1 MYLLEV
7 IHGPDAGKRFTLPE
21 REPQLIGRSTEA
33 IPITDDSVSR
43 RHAELTPDDDR
54 WWLRDLDSTN
64 GTYVNDSPVHDRT
77 VVKAGDRIRCGD
89 TIFAMVR
96 EHEILHEPLEIEPQT
111 NSGNIDFVEIPRDEE
126 SQMAILA
133 SIIEDINL
141 SNATA
146 PNLDEITSELCRRF
160 GADRATV
167 VPLKRSQDHEGFEI
181 LNTPLGK
188 ISPQT
193 TDIPQELLQRATS
206 RQHLQ
211 QARIQKD
218 TTHLMACTPILDQG
232 EVLGVLILERDSD
245 TPWNHEESAMLEA
258 VGRVLGIEIGA
269 AERAEATNRNRRLA
283 AMGEAVAALS
293 HSIKN
298 ILQGL
303 RGGADAVELAIT
315 REDIGMAKSGW
326 PILARNLDR
335 ILSLT
340 LNMLAYSKDRGL
352 EMDPIQLGTLA
363 GEVRDLLRSK
373 AARKGVS
380 VTLEP
385 DPHEPPVLL
394 DADAIHQ
401 ALLNLLDNAIEAAPE
416 KTGQV
421 LIKTEYDSTKGVI
434 LAHVSDNGP
443 GIPLANQER
452 VFEPFVSSK
461 GQRGTGLGLSVSRK
475 LIRQHGG
482 KLEISSSPAGGCS
495 LLMELPVNR
504 TNELDSAKTRG
515 APLPLADGDL
525 GVEFSEE

>member
-7 IHGPDAGKRFTLPE
+7 IQGPDAGNTFTLPE

-54 WWLRDLDSTN
+54 WWLRDLESTN
-64 GTYVNDSPVHDRT
+64 GTYVNDSRVHDRT
-77 VVKAGDRIRCGD
+77 LVKAGDRIRCGD

-96 EHEILHEPLEIEPQT
+96 EHEVPQEPHEIETHRDQ
-111 NSGNIDFVEIPRDEE
+111 GDIEFVDIPRDKD

-146 PNLDEITSELCRRF
+146 PNLDEITTELCRRF
-160 GADRATV
+160 RADRAAV
-167 VPLKRSQDHEGFEI
+167 VPLDRAEGAERFEI
-181 LNTPLGK
+181 STKPMGK
-188 ISPQT
+188 ISPKA
-193 TDIPQELLQRATS
+193 TDIPQELLQSATS

-211 QARIQKD
+211 QARIRKSPTQ
-218 TTHLMACTPILDQG
+218 LMACTPILDQG
-232 EVLGVLILERDSD
+232 EILGVLILERDSD
-245 TPWNHEESAMLEA
+245 TPWNAEESAMLEA

-269 AERAEATNRNRRLA
+269 AERAEATTRNRRLA

-315 REDIGMAKSGW
+315 REDITMAKSGW

-373 AARKGVS
+373 AVRKGVS
-380 VTLEP
+380 VSLDV

-401 ALLNLLDNAIEAAPE
+401 ALLNLVDNAIEAAPE
-416 KTGQV
+416 KTGEV
-421 LIKTEYDSTKGVI
+421 VIKTHYDSSKGVMRGI
-434 LAHVSDNGP
+434 VSDNGP
-443 GIPLANQER
+443 GIPLPNQER

-461 GQRGTGLGLSVSRK
+461 GQRGTGLGLSVSKK

-482 KLEISSSPAGGCS
+482 KLEISSPATGGCS
-495 LLMELPVNR
+495 LLMELPLNQ